1 MELSYEQ
8 KKGREILF
16 NLIKKAWND
25 ETFKQNLLNYPNET
39 LESFFGKKLPEE
51 KKIRVT
57 DQSNPEYLYINIPV
71 NPVDLNFELEDR
83 ELENISG
90 GDTDLYRF
98 ITSFN
103 V

>member
-8 KKGREILF
+8 KKGQEILF

-25 ETFKQNLLNYPNET
+25 KLFKDNLLNFPNET
-39 LESFFGKKLPEE
+39 LESFFGKKLPKE
-51 KKIRVT
+51 KKIKVT

-71 NPVDLNFELEDR
+71 NPDDIDFELDDERLD
-83 ELENISG
+83 NISG

-98 ITSFN
+98 ITSLD